1 MTDLTKRRLS
11 IVGAVLVVL
20 AAIGG
25 QQYLASQ
32 KNEAPRKEP
41 VIKVKQA
48 ETMPVQLSSLA
59 TTLDVEGQLAAFNK
73 VELYSEVGGMV
84 KNTERTFK
92 VGTYF
97 PKGSALLQV
106 DNTEARLALL
116 AQKST
121 LLNAI
126 AQAMPD
132 LKIDYAESFPAWETY
147 LNNFDVEKAIQPLP
161 TPQSDQEKR
170 FIAARNLYTQY
181 YNIKSQEE
189 RLDKYT
195 LYAPFSGVI
204 TAADV
209 QIGTVIRTGQKL
221 GELMANGNYE
231 LVATVPLSDLNYLK
245 SGSKVELFSED
256 IPGSWQGNVKRIS
269 DQIDPGSQTVQVFIN
284 VSGKDLR
291 EGMYMRGA
299 VASRQV
305 ADAMRIP
312 RELLVDQEG
321 VYLVQDSTLVL
332 RPVQVVKRES
342 ETVIVQGLKSTD
354 QLLAKPLP
362 GSFDGMRVAPVN
374 NNATSGT
381 SGNSTSSA
389 QPLGMNQ

>member
-11 IVGAVLVVL
+11 IVGAVLVIL

-25 QQYLASQ
+25 QKFLANQ
-32 KNEAPRKEP
+32 KKEAPRKE
-41 VIKVKQA
+41 VTMNVKQA
-48 ETMPVQLSSLA
+48 EVMPVELTSIA
-59 TTLDVEGQLAAFNK
+59 TTLDVEGQLAAFDK
-73 VELYSEVGGMV
+73 IDLYSEIGGMV
-84 KNTERTFK
+84 QSTARTFK
-92 VGTYF
+92 IGTYF

-106 DNTEARLALL
+106 DDSEARLALL

-132 LKIDYAESFPAWETY
+132 LKIDYPESFPAWEAY
-147 LNNFDVEKAIQPLP
+147 LNAYDVEQNIQALP
-161 TPQSDQEKR
+161 NPQTDQEKR

-181 YNIKSQEE
+181 YNIKSQEQ

-195 LYAPFSGVI
+195 LYAPFSGVL

-209 QIGTVIRTGQKL
+209 QIGTVIRAGQKL

-245 SGSKVELFSED
+245 MGSTVALSSED
-256 IPGSWQGNVKRIS
+256 IGGEWQGRVKRIS
-269 DQIDPGSQTVQVFIN
+269 DQIDPGSQTVQVFIS

-291 EGMYMRGA
+291 EGMYMRGE

-305 ADAMRIP
+305 EDAMRIP
-312 RELLVDQEG
+312 RDLLVDQQG
-321 VYLVQDSTLVL
+321 VYVVQDSFLLL
-332 RPVQVVKRES
+332 RPIEVVKMEA
-342 ETVIVQGLKSTD
+342 ETVIVQGLQAQQ

-362 GSFDGMRVAPVN
+362 GAFDSMRVAPIIDQ
-374 NNATSGT
+374 ATSGIGMAT
-381 SGNSTSSA
+381 PAT
-389 QPLGMNQ
+389 PIGMNQ